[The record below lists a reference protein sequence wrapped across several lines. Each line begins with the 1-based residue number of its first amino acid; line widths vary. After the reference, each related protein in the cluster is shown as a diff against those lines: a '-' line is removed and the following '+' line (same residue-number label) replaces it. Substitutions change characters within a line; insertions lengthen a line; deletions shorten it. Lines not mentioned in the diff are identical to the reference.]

1 VTLDELPGNVE
12 SECSNVKP
20 IVLDFRVSA
29 GDVDGARVGE
39 GDRDCVE
46 VCVVTWTVDGPDP
59 RYSEDLV
66 RLSSSESTALCL
78 HCGFHVCEAERVCE

>member
-20 IVLDFRVSA
+20 IVLNFRVSA
-29 GDVDGARVGE
+29 GDVDG

-66 RLSSSESTALCL
+66 GLSSSESTALCL
-78 HCGFHVCEAERVCE
+78 HCGFQGCEAERVCE